1 MKLVTIKAQ
10 SQREHQIVAAFG
22 QTDWSVLVE
31 SNSAICFDGA
41 AAILVRKERHTR
53 WIRRDQVKE
62 QDNGT

>member
-1 MKLVTIKAQ
+1 MKLVTIRAQ

-22 QTDWSVLVE
+22 QTDWLVLVE

-41 AAILVRKERHTR
+41 AAVLVRKERHTR